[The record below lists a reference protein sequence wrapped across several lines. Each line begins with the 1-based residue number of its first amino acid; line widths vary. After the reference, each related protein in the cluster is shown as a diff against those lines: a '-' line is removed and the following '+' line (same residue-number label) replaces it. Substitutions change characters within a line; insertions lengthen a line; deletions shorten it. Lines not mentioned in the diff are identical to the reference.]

1 MQFLMPGGLTLSQIP
16 CFWKG
21 KKIKIK
27 IGLKAKFLFF
37 FKSPKIATL
46 CLQCGRILKPFST
59 FIFVISPKLAK
70 CIYLLRNHHL
80 IQT

>member
-27 IGLKAKFLFF
+27 IGLKAIFFFFF

-59 FIFVISPKLAK
+59 FIFVNIAK
-70 CIYLLRNHHL
+70 IG
-80 IQT
+80 